1 MTEARVTTLAGGL
14 RVVSADMPGLET
26 AAVGAWVNAGARCEP
41 VELNGVS
48 HLLEHMA
55 FKGTRRR
62 SALAI
67 AEEIESVGGHLN
79 AYTSREQTAY
89 IARVM
94 KADIPLAVDLLAD
107 ILQHTTMPDDELA
120 REREVVMYRVGP
132 GDTLIGVARQFAIDI
147 DDLATD
153 NGLDSQDKLR
163 EGALLKLMVKS
174 EVLSRWKKKAG
185 RAEKAVRRKTRGKQ
199 TG

>member
-1 MTEARVTTLAGGL
+1 
-14 RVVSADMPGLET
+14 
-26 AAVGAWVNAGARCEP
+26 
-41 VELNGVS
+41 
-48 HLLEHMA
+48 
-55 FKGTRRR
+55 
-62 SALAI
+62 
-67 AEEIESVGGHLN
+67 
-79 AYTSREQTAY
+79 
-89 IARVM
+89 
-94 KADIPLAVDLLAD
+94 
-107 ILQHTTMPDDELA
+107 
-120 REREVVMYRVGP
+120 MYRVGP

>member
-1 MTEARVTTLAGGL
+1 MTEARVTTLASGL
-14 RVVSADMPGLET
+14 RVVSADMPGLES

-89 IARVM
+89 IARVL
-94 KADIPLAVDLLAD
+94 KADIPLAVPHDYDRTAWAAAMPPMLAHH
-107 ILQHTTMPDDELA
+107 LPA
-120 REREVVMYRVGP
+120 
-132 GDTLIGVARQFAIDI
+132 TLPR
-147 DDLATD
+147 
-153 NGLDSQDKLR
+153 
-163 EGALLKLMVKS
+163 
-174 EVLSRWKKKAG
+174 
-185 RAEKAVRRKTRGKQ
+185 
-199 TG
+199 